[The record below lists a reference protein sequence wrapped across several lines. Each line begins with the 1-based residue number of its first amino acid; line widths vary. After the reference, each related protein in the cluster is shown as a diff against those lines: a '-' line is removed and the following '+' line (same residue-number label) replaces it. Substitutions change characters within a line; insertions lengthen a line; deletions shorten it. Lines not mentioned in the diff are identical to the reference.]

1 MDNYGSLGFGQPT
14 TQKPQT
20 WEEFQNELKGNREYQ
35 RYLEPQKPRM
45 LNGELVGGFSGLE
58 DPNSRVSFRGN
69 VNGYGDTIIGREGG
83 PNRWSESALTLLWL
97 GEETAVFREAIRTDR
112 YPEWRLLSLERADW
126 NLCWHDWRRA
136 EPGEVTA

>member
-1 MDNYGSLGFGQPT
+1 MRT
-14 TQKPQT
+14 TNHNT
-20 WEEFQNELKGNREYQ
+20 AAACRE
-35 RYLEPQKPRM
+35 M
-45 LNGELVGGFSGLE
+45 GLQI
-58 DPNSRVSFRGN
+58 
-69 VNGYGDTIIGREGG
+69 GDTIIGREGG

-136 EPGEVTA
+136 KPGEVTA